1 MYCKYLAELQTVCHE
16 YWKRICG
23 LEGDK
28 FDLER
33 ASTLKKMEVKWLNAT
48 KQTKKKKQIPK
59 KYAKPIETN
68 QFQQK

>member
-16 YWKRICG
+16 YWKRLCG

-28 FDLER
+28 YDLER
-33 ASTLKKMEVKWLNAT
+33 ASALKKMEVKRLNAT
-48 KQTKKKKQIPK
+48 KQTKNKIPNN
-59 KYAKPIETN
+59 YAKPIETN